1 MRIGEL
7 SRLTGVS
14 VRLLRYYEEQ
24 GLLTPRRRPSGYRE
38 YESGDIERVGRI
50 RVLLAAGLSTA
61 KIAHA
66 LPRTCA
72 EGNQLVPCP
81 GLVPDL
87 KQERT
92 RIDET
97 IQALRASRTVLDSV
111 ISAASAATPP
121 VPGSG
126 EMP

>member
-7 SRLTGVS
+7 SRRTGVS
-14 VRLLRYYEEQ
+14 VRLLRYYGEQ
-24 GLLTPRRRPSGYRE
+24 GLLMPSRRPSGYRE
-38 YESGDIERVGRI
+38 YEGGDIERVRQI

-66 LPRTCA
+66 LPGIRA
-72 EGNQLVPCP
+72 AGNQLVPCP

-87 KQERT
+87 KQERA
-92 RIDET
+92 RIDEA
-97 IQALRASRTVLDSV
+97 IRALRASRTVLDAV

-121 VPGSG
+121 VHGAR
-126 EMP
+126 EMS